1 MSETDSKTINFR
13 NTTFV
18 GSFGRIDDV
27 PSVALPHVLIVGKSN
42 VGKSSLLNALTG
54 QKHARVSGTPGK
66 TRLILIFDVDK
77 QFRLVD
83 LPGYGFAK
91 AGKATQ
97 QSFSQLTETF
107 VLNHRIDLSLLLL
120 DSRHQPTELDQ
131 HMLYFLRGLDSPW
144 FPVLTKSDK
153 CSQAELQRRRRSLI
167 ETYDLTAD
175 TTPLAVSAE
184 KRRGIFELRE
194 RIAGTFG
201 LLVKRTD

>member
-1 MSETDSKTINFR
+1 MSETDTTTINFR

-18 GSFGRIDDV
+18 GSFGRLDDV
-27 PSVALPHVLIVGKSN
+27 PTVDLPHVLIVGKSN

-66 TRLILIFDVDK
+66 TRLILIFDVD
-77 QFRLVD
+77 QHFRLVD

-91 AGKATQ
+91 AGKTTQ
-97 QSFSQLTETF
+97 QTFAKLTETF

-120 DSRHQPTELDQ
+120 DCRHEPTELDL
-131 HMLYFLRGLDSPW
+131 HMLQFLRGLDAPW

-153 CSQAELQRRRRSLI
+153 CSQSELQRARRHLI
-167 ETYDLTAD
+167 ESHGLTAA
-175 TTPLAVSAE
+175 TAPLAVSAE
-184 KRRGIFELRE
+184 RRRGIFELRE

-201 LLVKRTD
+201 LRVKRTD